1 MGTLNS
7 GVCGLPLPS
16 ITPICTGK
24 FCLKS
29 TLSCVLSSQPN
40 RFSRDAV
47 KRGSVVLACVRD
59 CWGWPR
65 QKLCA
70 SHPANFRPLERR
82 AEWQ

>member
-24 FCLKS
+24 FCLKP

-59 CWGWPR
+59 CWGWWEVSAHST
-65 QKLCA
+65 C
-70 SHPANFRPLERR
+70 PAF
-82 AEWQ
+82 WQVGAPYLY